1 VRGAHAP
8 VRGDPL
14 MKPLLVDRSWGAKG
28 GVEAWVERPIE
39 VSRFDLEKIR
49 SKNFQ
54 DTEGT

>member
-1 VRGAHAP
+1 
-8 VRGDPL
+8 